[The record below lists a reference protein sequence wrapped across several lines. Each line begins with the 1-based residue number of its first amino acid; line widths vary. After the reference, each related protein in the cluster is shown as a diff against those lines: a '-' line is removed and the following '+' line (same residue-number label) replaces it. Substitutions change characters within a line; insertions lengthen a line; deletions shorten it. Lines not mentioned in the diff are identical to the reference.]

1 MSLLTA
7 YTSQQSQ
14 RTYRVLLAALS
25 EPGTVHRIPDG
36 VEASSAAGLLTLADY
51 TSPIAAVT
59 AASKTLI
66 DDLGRVTGAPV
77 TSPEQSRLA
86 LALDEPTPQELAR
99 LNVGEPLAPHTATLL
114 FQRVDDLAGTRLKLS
129 GPGVDG
135 DREIAVAVGDAFVD
149 KRNDMRAYPLGW
161 DVIFITDDGRVAGVP
176 RSSDVEVIR

>member
-1 MSLLTA
+1 MSLLTV
-7 YTSQQSQ
+7 YTPEQSQQ
-14 RTYRVLLAALS
+14 TYRVLLAALS
-25 EPGTVHRIPDG
+25 EPGTVHSLPEAG
-36 VEASSAAGLLTLADY
+36 VEAGLLTLADF
-51 TSPIAAVT
+51 TSPIAAAT

-77 TSPEQSRLA
+77 VSPEHCRLA
-86 LALDEPTPQELAR
+86 LAVDEPTAAELDR

-114 FQRVDDLAGTRLKLS
+114 FQRVADLNTTGTRLKLS

-135 DREIAVAVGDAFVD
+135 SREFTVEVGDAFVD